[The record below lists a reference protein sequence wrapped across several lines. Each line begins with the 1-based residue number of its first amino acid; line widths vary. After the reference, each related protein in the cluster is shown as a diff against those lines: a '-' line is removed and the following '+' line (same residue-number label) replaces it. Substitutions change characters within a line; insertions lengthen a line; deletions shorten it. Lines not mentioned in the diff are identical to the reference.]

1 VQIINIKSAIRNY
14 TVHFSETTDFL
25 NDLEEIKQRFY
36 VIDSNVWEIYSS
48 KLFADIDKTRVM
60 VLPIHEERK
69 NIDTVME
76 VYDAIMSCSAKRNL
90 TLVSIGGG
98 ITQDITGFV
107 ASTLYRGLK
116 WIFIP
121 TTLLAQADSCIGSK
135 TSLNYKNYKNLVGTF
150 YPPNEVYLTPLF
162 LNTLQGH
169 DFYSGL
175 GEVVKLHLMG
185 GKNCVYFLSQNMDK
199 IVERDPQYLL
209 QAISNS
215 LKVKLSYLEDD
226 EFDMGKRNLLNFGHC
241 FGHALETTS
250 KFTIPHGQAVLIG
263 ILFANIVSR
272 NRGLLTP
279 EVFDELRQNLLEPNI
294 MIRPTKTDMDVDS
307 IYTAMK
313 MDKKRTNEGLVL
325 VMMFGDYGMCKVE
338 DMSYNELE
346 QANAELI
353 KLMMNEK

>member
-1 VQIINIKSAIRNY
+1 MQVINIKSAIRDY
-14 TVHFSETTDFL
+14 KVHFSENSDFL
-25 NDLEEIKQRFY
+25 HELEKSEQRFY
-36 VIDSNVWEIYSS
+36 VIDSNVWEIYSQ
-48 KLFADIDKTRVM
+48 KLFSNIDKARVV

-76 VYDAIMSCSAKRNL
+76 IYDALMSCAAKRNL
-90 TLVSIGGG
+90 TLISIGGG

-150 YPPNEVYLTPLF
+150 FPPNDVYLSTHF
-162 LNTLQGH
+162 LETLQSC

-175 GEVVKLHLMG
+175 GEVIKLHLMG
-185 GKNCVYFLSQNMDK
+185 GKDYVYSLSQDMDK
-199 IVERDPQYLL
+199 IVEREPQCLL
-209 QAISNS
+209 QAINNS
-215 LKVKLSYLEDD
+215 LKVKLNYLEDD
-226 EFDMGKRNLLNFGHC
+226 EFDTGRRNLLNFGHC

-250 KFTIPHGQAVLIG
+250 EFIIPHGQAVLIG

-272 NRGLLTP
+272 NRGLLAP
-279 EVFDELRQNLLEPNI
+279 NMFEELRQNLLEPNI
-294 MIRPTKTDMDVDS
+294 VIRPTKTSMDVDS
-307 IYTAMK
+307 IYAAMK
-313 MDKKRTNEGLVL
+313 MDKKRISEGLVL
-325 VMMFGDYGMCKVE
+325 VMMFGNYEMCKVE
-338 DMSYNELE
+338 DVSYNELK

-353 KLMMNEK
+353 TLMNI